1 MLTIDRSDEPQV
13 ATSLEAASDRVKRA
27 VVAAGGHLE
36 SIQRTVLVVRQ
47 TQQQT
52 AAINNDVDLVL
63 LTSWPSLV
71 QFERFKAELEGFS
84 QHVSQGNNY
93 NQMARIIPQVL
104 SFSDSHSLADDF
116 SLAAHSCRLSQ
127 LR

>member
-1 MLTIDRSDEPQV
+1 M

-36 SIQRTVLVVRQ
+36 SIQRAVLVVRQ

-63 LTSWPSLV
+63 LTSWPSSV

-104 SFSDSHSLADDF
+104 SFSDSHSLADEF
-116 SLAAHSCRLSQ
+116 PLAAHSCRLSH
-127 LR
+127 

>member
-1 MLTIDRSDEPQV
+1 M

-36 SIQRTVLVVRQ
+36 SIQRAVLVVRQ

-104 SFSDSHSLADDF
+104 SFSLADE
-116 SLAAHSCRLSQ
+116 SPLAAHSCRVSQ